1 MAVTDVLT
9 LDEFVDLY
17 KILEMPEAA
26 TETELRERVN
36 KLYLEAQ
43 RNLDHHNFRK
53 RFYYQQLYEVH
64 LPQAHQLLLNGA
76 QRSEYD
82 RFLACFLKGLPFPTG
97 AAQPSAGPASSEL
110 GRSAQVPADMLPTAS
125 APPANAPAK
134 PAPAKTTFTFQPDA
148 LPPPATQPP
157 APARPSAP
165 ASRPARPATP
175 PTPKAEPGEATTS
188 LAAQVAK
195 RKAQVLMDASEV
207 ERRRDYKRRELIKKE
222 LTAAG
227 HTWGMGT
234 GVGVFAFVA
243 LLAFFL
249 SHLNGTIIA
258 GGIAL
263 AAVLAVVAGRYALR
277 EARRRIVVD
286 LSKMPYDELLRRC
299 AK

>member
-17 KILEMPEAA
+17 KILEMPETA

-64 LPQAHQLLLNGA
+64 LPQAHQLLLNA
-76 QRSEYD
+76 AHRSEYD
-82 RFLACFLKGLPFPTG
+82 RYLNCFNKGLPFPTDT
-97 AAQPSAGPASSEL
+97 GPTGSGPTSGDL
-110 GRSAQVPADMLPTAS
+110 GRSDQIATDMLPTSS
-125 APPANAPAK
+125 APVATAPETPTPTK
-134 PAPAKTTFTFQPDA
+134 FSFSPDT
-148 LPPPATQPP
+148 PVTPVSPTPIP
-157 APARPSAP
+157 TRPVAP
-165 ASRPARPATP
+165 ASRPARPTP
-175 PTPKAEPGEATTS
+175 PEPQLAPGETAPS

-207 ERRRDYKRRELIKKE
+207 ERRRDYKRRELIKRE

-227 HTWGMGT
+227 QSWGIGA
-234 GVGVFAFVA
+234 GALVFVIVA
-243 LLAFFL
+243 ALAYFL
-249 SHLNGTIIA
+249 SHGNITIL
-258 GGIAL
+258 GGGVAA
-263 AAVLAVVAGRYALR
+263 AAVVAVVAGRYALR
-277 EARRRIVVD
+277 EARRRIVVV